1 MYAIMPN
8 LDPWINQNSNN
19 EEHMAI
25 KTINKFE
32 NHLLAIRDECQKMIR
47 HNSHP
52 AYNAHHQK
60 IIEIIDWVLDK

>member
-1 MYAIMPN
+1 MPN
-8 LDPWINQNSNN
+8 IDPWINQNSNN